1 MKIVYYSH
9 ASFKVS
15 SSDNISVLTDPWIA
29 NPIYGNSICLFPQ
42 LEICKEDYI
51 DQDYLYISHDH
62 PDHLCITTLK
72 LFKKSIK
79 ILIRK
84 YDDASVI
91 KNKLIDLGFLNII
104 EMKDRETKKLSSN
117 FEVTL
122 YCDHTSTDSLMIF
135 KDDNHCFVDQNDCL
149 LDEETYKEIGNKFD
163 IDLGAVFY
171 SGGSMY
177 PGCFDYSHEKKV
189 ELTKKRIYDQFDYSI
204 SSMKYMKIKNIIP
217 GANDMCLV
225 RNADFD
231 DYSSALPIEFK
242 DYLAKKKVDVGVH
255 LMSSGDIYDFGL
267 TDFEY
272 KRYFK
277 SREEWKEKVEKYRNT
292 SSIQDMNK
300 KLDNWEK
307 DNKFDEENF
316 ENLFNDFLT
325 KTKVEKQESVK
336 INNFNVYLEVK
347 RRSSN
352 SLKYK
357 ITLDDRTNSLEKID
371 NLFNEKDYHMKII
384 IDDYLVEMCMNGRYQ
399 WEDLLNNRWR
409 VIRKNNDFSE
419 AEYYFWIYLTKFS
432 DYLLASKK
440 LQFIEERDSL
450 KLKCWEISVTS

>member
-1 MKIVYYSH
+1 
-9 ASFKVS
+9 
-15 SSDNISVLTDPWIA
+15 
-29 NPIYGNSICLFPQ
+29 
-42 LEICKEDYI
+42 
-51 DQDYLYISHDH
+51 
-62 PDHLCITTLK
+62 
-72 LFKKSIK
+72 
-79 ILIRK
+79 
-84 YDDASVI
+84 
-91 KNKLIDLGFLNII
+91 
-104 EMKDRETKKLSSN
+104 
-117 FEVTL
+117 
-122 YCDHTSTDSLMIF
+122 
-135 KDDNHCFVDQNDCL
+135 
-149 LDEETYKEIGNKFD
+149 
-163 IDLGAVFY
+163 
-171 SGGSMY
+171 
-177 PGCFDYSHEKKV
+177 
-189 ELTKKRIYDQFDYSI
+189 
-204 SSMKYMKIKNIIP
+204 
-217 GANDMCLV
+217 MCLV

-242 DYLAKKKVDVGVH
+242 DYLAKKVDVGVH

-357 ITLDDRTNSLEKID
+357 ITLDDRKNSLEKID